1 MRYQYCRLQVD
12 SAAGNQIDPYVIH
25 ITNDLYQPPQSV
37 GTVVTNRPMQRTAG
51 AAEAAA
57 AKAAAAGIASAA
69 AAAGFSAK
77 AGVSSK
83 VAVQP
88 VTGLVG
94 LHQVCVCL
102 NI

>member
-1 MRYQYCRLQVD
+1 MRYQYCWLQVD
-12 SAAGNQIDPYVIH
+12 SAAGNQIDPYVIR

-37 GTVVTNRPMQRTAG
+37 ETVVTNRTMQRTAG

-57 AKAAAAGIASAA
+57 GKAAAAASASAA
-69 AAAGFSAK
+69 AAGFNARAGITSR
-77 AGVSSK
+77 

-94 LHQVCVCL
+94 LHQVCV
-102 NI
+102 

>member
-1 MRYQYCRLQVD
+1 LRYRYCWLQVD
-12 SAAGNQIDPYVIH
+12 SAASNQIDPYVIR
-25 ITNDLYQPPQSV
+25 ITNDLYQPTQSV
-37 GTVVTNRPMQRTAG
+37 GTVLTNRPMQRTAG

-57 AKAAAAGIASAA
+57 AKAAAAASASA

-77 AGVSSK
+77 AGMSSK

-94 LHQVCVCL
+94 LHQVFVCL